1 MRPLSAT
8 EVCLFMYDPFSKRL
22 AFIFLLVLI
31 ACFIGDFLPA
41 AFLFYHFCLA
51 QIIDGEDSGTF
62 VHNLS
67 PAFDA
72 TWPGLHSFEQ
82 RSCQSNLKR

>member
-8 EVCLFMYDPFSKRL
+8 EVCLFMHDPFSKRL
-22 AFIFLLVLI
+22 AFIFLFVLI
-31 ACFIGDFLPA
+31 ASLEISCLLLFFFIISALPKLSMERTQA
-41 AFLFYHFCLA
+41 HLWN
-51 QIIDGEDSGTF
+51 
-62 VHNLS
+62 NLS